1 VEQEVSLLKPKL
13 AEVCGAAVI
22 LGLLA
27 LPAMA
32 SPASGLWRTP
42 RGGSVEIYDCGAA
55 LCAKIASDEP
65 GASGSARLDLH
76 NKTEALRSRPIA
88 GLEIMTGFNGG
99 PERWSGGKIYSP
111 EDGGTYSG
119 SLRMVTPT
127 SLELT
132 GCLVAPICK
141 KQVWSRLK

>member
-1 VEQEVSLLKPKL
+1 MPPVKPKSEFRQEVEQEVSLLKPKL

-99 PERWSGGKIYSP
+99 P
-111 EDGGTYSG
+111 
-119 SLRMVTPT
+119 
-127 SLELT
+127 
-132 GCLVAPICK
+132 
-141 KQVWSRLK
+141 